1 MTWST
6 REIAEITGTSVKA
19 VRYYHEIGLLS
30 EPDRSL
36 NGYKKY
42 EVHHL
47 TRLLHIRR
55 LTDLGVPLAQVD
67 EVTRDG
73 GHASIFQAVDAE
85 LARTVEHLQ
94 AVRSELSALSLPGAT
109 PEVPT
114 EFGAVAPRLR
124 ENDRAFLTIC
134 AQVQSGESMTAVRE
148 LLEAAPNDELDEAF
162 RDLPEDAGEDRR
174 QGLAERIALVTGPG
188 ADGFVAWQPKAVTPR
203 QADAARKV
211 VGHAMEALFN
221 RAQIDVLRRAHEIN
235 VHETGA
241 QETDAHE
248 TDAAAGEP

>member
-6 REIAEITGTSVKA
+6 REIADIAGTSVKA

-30 EPDRSL
+30 EPDRAR

-47 TRLLHIRR
+47 TRLLHIKR

-73 GHASIFQAVDAE
+73 SHAALFRAVDAE
-85 LARTVEHLQ
+85 LAKTVERLQ

-124 ENDRAFLTIC
+124 ENDRALLTIC
-134 AQVQSGESMTAVRE
+134 AQLYSEESMTAVRE

-162 RDLPEDAGEDRR
+162 RDLPDDADEEHR
-174 QGLAERIALVTGPG
+174 QALAERLALVTGPG
-188 ADGFVAWQPKAVTPR
+188 AERSVMWQPKATTPR
-203 QADAARKV
+203 QAAATRKV
-211 VGHAMEALFN
+211 VGHAVEALFN
-221 RAQIDVLRRAHEIN
+221 RAQIDVLRRAQVIN
-235 VHETGA
+235 
-241 QETDAHE
+241 
-248 TDAAAGEP
+248 AADGGP